1 MWPGKARFGLAAVIV
16 AASVTGVAWASVALA
31 VAGASGAEV
40 QEASPGAAAEPE
52 PSVASARVFPGP
64 SRSLVVCA
72 DPNNLPFS
80 NRAGRGFENRIV
92 ALLAKDMKA
101 KIEYVWWAQRRG
113 FVRNTLGAA
122 KCDLW
127 PGVATGVERIAAT
140 RPYYR
145 STYVFVTRADKPL
158 RGLTL
163 DDPRLR
169 SLSIGVQ
176 MVGNDSTNT
185 PPAHAL
191 SRRGLTQNVRG
202 YMLYGDYNRPNPPAA
217 IIDAVRKGDIDV
229 GVAWGPLA
237 GYFSRRSAVSLR
249 IEPVT
254 PAVDA
259 AVLPMT
265 FDISMGVRRDEP
277 ELQGRINGLLA
288 MERSAIDVI
297 LQEFQVPLV
306 PETASGTAPATSF
319 NTMNPSSGRN

>member
-1 MWPGKARFGLAAVIV
+1 LRVGRGILGVTALVVGASVAAAV
-16 AASVTGVAWASVALA
+16 AASFA
-31 VAGASGAEV
+31 VAAETSGAEGPAPAQV
-40 QEASPGAAAEPE
+40 S
-52 PSVASARVFPGP
+52 PGP
-64 SRSLVVCA
+64 SRPLVVCA

-80 NRAGRGFENRIV
+80 NRAGQGFENRIT

-101 KIEYVWWAQRRG
+101 KVEFVWWAQRRG
-113 FVRNTLGAA
+113 FVRNTLGEA

-127 PGVATGVERIAAT
+127 PGVATGLERVAAT

-145 STYVFVTRADKPL
+145 STYVFVTRADKL
-158 RGLTL
+158 LQGLTL

-217 IIDAVRKGDIDV
+217 IIDAVGRGDIDV

-237 GYFSRRSAVSLR
+237 GYFSSRSPVSLR
-249 IEPVT
+249 VEPVT
-254 PAVDA
+254 PEVDA
-259 AVLPMT
+259 TVLPMT

-288 MERSAIDVI
+288 VHQLAIEAI
-297 LQEFQVPLV
+297 LHEFHVPLV
-306 PETASGTAPATSF
+306 PRAASGTSPAT
-319 NTMNPSSGRN
+319 